1 MPQLSRAGLLN
12 SQSFN
17 NINNTKNLK
26 NMSGKR
32 GSNPRP
38 QPWKG
43 CALPT
48 ELFPPEFSRANRQGK
63 NESYVP
69 CPALMYSVGREG
81 FEPPKS
87 SDNRFTVCPSWP
99 LWYLPHLTEHAWLDI
114 RFLII
119 Q

>member
-12 SQSFN
+12 SPSFN

-43 CALPT
+43 CALPA
-48 ELFPPEFSRANRQGK
+48 EL
-63 NESYVP
+63 
-69 CPALMYSVGREG
+69 
-81 FEPPKS
+81 
-87 SDNRFTVCPSWP
+87 
-99 LWYLPHLTEHAWLDI
+99 LPHFILWGEQDSNLRRHMPADLQSAPVD
-114 RFLII
+114 RFGISP
-119 Q
+119 